1 MRQRREPTI
10 HHGCSGGRDVVNTEC
25 EQSALLAQPIQ
36 LVCRPYL
43 ALVDHHSGSRA
54 AGDWSL
60 RSSPADQWPLW
71 LRSFSLGARPRHPI
85 AFFERG
91 RPVLRDAG
99 NQRRRWLQRR
109 VAARHAVR
117 PGASSG
123 SSTHKSVDML
133 RDQGPVLSL
142 VRLVRRLESLGP
154 LRCCASFGKRV
165 SARQIAQLQII
176 TRRQNGPCE
185 LALRNG
191 AILIVINQQNKI
203 PDVLLRNGTCSE
215 GFQQQPKLFNID
227 HTRAVTIHRTKSIP
241 ESFRPDSKQFESSLD
256 VAHYGQLK
264 SVLPSSREGISHYSQ
279 RHCYVQYPG
288 HNHDSGYRTTSISLR
303 KQITVTHRGDRD
315 DGEPHALWHGV
326 EPLVWS
332 IRRLILDVIHHRT
345 KEATHDGQQKYG
357 NRQLGQG
364 NFHCTVQQIEASEIA
379 GSFQQPQRWTQQA
392 HELNNLRI
400 MCNQADVKRHYRRSI
415 DEIEEII
422 ARHMPVRQEKL
433 AVLGHGQES

>member
-142 VRLVRRLESLGP
+142 VRLVRRLESP
-154 LRCCASFGKRV
+154 APRASN
-165 SARQIAQLQII
+165 SSPSSSTSI
-176 TRRQNGPCE
+176 
-185 LALRNG
+185 
-191 AILIVINQQNKI
+191 
-203 PDVLLRNGTCSE
+203 
-215 GFQQQPKLFNID
+215 
-227 HTRAVTIHRTKSIP
+227 IP
-241 ESFRPDSKQFESSLD
+241 EQSQSTARKASRKASAPIPNNLNLLWTSLIMANSNRFSQAAEKAFPTIPNGIATYNTPDTIMTVVTARP
-256 VAHYGQLK
+256 A
-264 SVLPSSREGISHYSQ
+264 SVS
-279 RHCYVQYPG
+279 
-288 HNHDSGYRTTSISLR
+288 
-303 KQITVTHRGDRD
+303 
-315 DGEPHALWHGV
+315 
-326 EPLVWS
+326 
-332 IRRLILDVIHHRT
+332 
-345 KEATHDGQQKYG
+345 G
-357 NRQLGQG
+357 NR
-364 NFHCTVQQIEASEIA
+364 S
-379 GSFQQPQRWTQQA
+379 P
-392 HELNNLRI
+392 
-400 MCNQADVKRHYRRSI
+400 
-415 DEIEEII
+415 
-422 ARHMPVRQEKL
+422 
-433 AVLGHGQES
+433 